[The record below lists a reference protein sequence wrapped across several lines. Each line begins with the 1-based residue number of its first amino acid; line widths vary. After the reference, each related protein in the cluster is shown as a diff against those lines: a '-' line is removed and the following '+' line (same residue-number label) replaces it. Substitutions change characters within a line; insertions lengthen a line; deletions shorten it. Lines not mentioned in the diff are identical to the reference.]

1 MKKSNWK
8 TKSAILAVMG
18 IFGIFLLAGVILSG
32 CSSDKSKSE
41 KELPEET
48 GTATEDMGNKTLLD
62 TTATKLETPPVSEKE
77 VAQKP
82 TETSKP
88 KPKPTVETTKPAQ
101 PEVVKTLLLAEN
113 TSLKISLLTKVSSD
127 SNIVGDPV
135 RAMIKGPV
143 EQGQTLD
150 LPDGTIL
157 GGEIAE
163 LSNGKAKDEKAF
175 IKIKFTQVLL
185 PGEKPIPCE
194 GYIVTND
201 GSGIIRPGDQG
212 TSIARDAAIGAAAG
226 GILGAVT
233 GGKTKDVA
241 KGAVAGAAAGGV
253 LGAVLHKDQVTLKEG
268 REFDVKIIT
277 PVYQEKIKKGI

>member
-1 MKKSNWK
+1 MKKSFL
-8 TKSAILAVMG
+8 KSRGIIFLTAG
-18 IFGIFLLAGVILSG
+18 IFGIFLLAGLFLTG

-62 TTATKLETPPVSEKE
+62 TTTTKQETPTTTEKE

-82 TETSKP
+82 TETTKP
-88 KPKPTVETTKPAQ
+88 KPKVTETTKPAQ
-101 PEVVKTLLLAEN
+101 PEMVKTLVLPEN
-113 TSLKISLLTKVSSD
+113 STMKISLLTQVSTD
-127 SNIVGDPV
+127 SNQVGDPV
-135 RAMIKGPV
+135 RAMIKGPAV
-143 EQGQTLD
+143 QGQTLD
-150 LPDGTIL
+150 LPEGTL
-157 GGEIAE
+157 LSGEIAE
-163 LSNGKAKDEKAF
+163 VNNGKVKDEKAF
-175 IKIKFTQVLL
+175 IKIKFTGLVL
-185 PGEKPIPCE
+185 PGEKPLACE

-201 GSGIIRPGDQG
+201 GSGVIRPGDQG

-233 GGKTKDVA
+233 GGKAKDAA